1 MSRWASRRPGPGGPR
16 RAADSEVLNN
26 ARTLKAA
33 TRHVLK
39 LFVTGLL
46 AALPLAATVAVFW
59 WALSL
64 LLRWLGPGSKVG
76 SVLSAIGLGVTG
88 SELVGWLIGVA
99 AVALG
104 ILLLGVAV
112 ERGLQRGVARMLDG
126 TLRRIPLVG
135 TVWDLAQR
143 MVGLL
148 QQPEQQGV
156 RSMTPVWCHFGGPGG
171 AAALAL
177 LSSSEPVLVDGRP
190 CLAVLV
196 PTAPV
201 PIGGGLLFVPQE
213 WVRPASIGAEAVTSI
228 YVSMGVTAPKYLPAH
243 LPTPGE
249 SRGA

>member
-1 MSRWASRRPGPGGPR
+1 M
-16 RAADSEVLNN
+16 
-26 ARTLKAA
+26 KAA
-33 TRHVLK
+33 QRHLLK

-59 WALSL
+59 WVLSL
-64 LLRWLGPGSKVG
+64 LVKWLGPGSAVG

-88 SELVGWLIGVA
+88 SELVGWLIGVGV
-99 AVALG
+99 VALG
-104 ILLLGVAV
+104 ILTLGIAV
-112 ERGLQRGVARMLDG
+112 ERGLQRGLARVVDT

-148 QQPEQQGV
+148 QQPEQEGV
-156 RSMTPVWCHFGGPGG
+156 RSMTPVWCRFGGPGG

-177 LSSSEPVLVDGRP
+177 LSSPEPVLVEGRP

-201 PIGGGLLFVPQE
+201 PIGGGLLFVPEE
-213 WVRPASIGAEAVTSI
+213 WVSPAHIGAEAVTSI
-228 YVSMGVTAPKYLPAH
+228 YVSMGVTAPKYLPV
-243 LPTPGE
+243 PPP
-249 SRGA
+249 RG

>member
-1 MSRWASRRPGPGGPR
+1 M
-16 RAADSEVLNN
+16 
-26 ARTLKAA
+26 KAA
-33 TRHVLK
+33 QRHLLK

-59 WALSL
+59 WVLSL
-64 LLRWLGPGSKVG
+64 LVKWLGPGSAVG

-88 SELVGWLIGVA
+88 SELVGWLIGVGVVA
-99 AVALG
+99 LAILALG
-104 ILLLGVAV
+104 IAV
-112 ERGLQRGVARMLDG
+112 ERGLQRGVARVVDT

-148 QQPEQQGV
+148 QQPEQEGV

-177 LSSSEPVLVDGRP
+177 LSSPEPVLVEGRP

-213 WVRPASIGAEAVTSI
+213 WVSPANIGAEAVTSI
-228 YVSMGVTAPKYLPAH
+228 YVSMGVTAPKYLPV
-243 LPTPGE
+243 PPP
-249 SRGA
+249 RG

>member
-1 MSRWASRRPGPGGPR
+1 
-16 RAADSEVLNN
+16 
-26 ARTLKAA
+26 LKAA
-33 TRHVLK
+33 QRHLLK

-59 WALSL
+59 WVLSL
-64 LLRWLGPGSKVG
+64 LVKWLGPGSAVG

-88 SELVGWLIGVA
+88 SELVGWLIGVGV
-99 AVALG
+99 VALG
-104 ILLLGVAV
+104 ILTLGIAV
-112 ERGLQRGVARMLDG
+112 ERGLQRGLARVVDT

-148 QQPEQQGV
+148 QQPEQEGV
-156 RSMTPVWCHFGGPGG
+156 RSMTPVWCRFGGPGG

-177 LSSSEPVLVDGRP
+177 LSSPEPVLVEGRP

-201 PIGGGLLFVPQE
+201 PIGGGLLFVPEE
-213 WVRPASIGAEAVTSI
+213 WVSPAHIGAEAVTSI
-228 YVSMGVTAPKYLPAH
+228 YVSMGVTAPKYLPV
-243 LPTPGE
+243 PPP
-249 SRGA
+249 RG

>member
-1 MSRWASRRPGPGGPR
+1 MRAAAWRPAQRPGL
-16 RAADSEVLNN
+16 LNN
-26 ARTLKAA
+26 AGTLKTA
-33 TRHVLK
+33 TRHLLK

-59 WALSL
+59 WALSML
-64 LLRWLGPGSKVG
+64 VKWLGPDSKVG

-104 ILLLGVAV
+104 ILLLGVVV
-112 ERGLQRGVARMLDG
+112 ERRLQRGVARMLDG
-126 TLRRIPLVG
+126 ALRSIPLVG

-148 QQPEQQGV
+148 KQPEQQGV

-171 AAALAL
+171 ASALAL
-177 LSSSEPVLVDGRP
+177 LSSPEAVLVNGRP

-201 PIGGGLLFVPQE
+201 PIGGGLLFVPEE
-213 WVRPASIGAEAVTSI
+213 WVSPAAIGAEAVTSI
-228 YVSMGVTAPKYLPAH
+228 YVSMGVTASKYLPS
-243 LPTPGE
+243 PPGRDE
-249 SRGA
+249 R

>member
-1 MSRWASRRPGPGGPR
+1 MKTARR
-16 RAADSEVLNN
+16 
-26 ARTLKAA
+26 
-33 TRHVLK
+33 HFLK

-59 WALSL
+59 WALAL
-64 LLRWLGPGSKVG
+64 LVKWLGPGSKVG

-99 AVALG
+99 VVALL

-112 ERGLQRGVARMLDG
+112 ERGLQRGIARILDG
-126 TLRRIPLVG
+126 ALRGIPLVG

-148 QQPEQQGV
+148 KQPEQQGV

-171 AAALAL
+171 ASALAL
-177 LSSSEPVLVDGRP
+177 LSSPEPVIVNGRP

-213 WVRPASIGAEAVTSI
+213 WVSPAAIGAEAVTSI
-228 YVSMGVTAPKYLPAH
+228 YVSMGVTASKYLPAVPERH
-243 LPTPGE
+243 E
-249 SRGA
+249 H

>member
-1 MSRWASRRPGPGGPR
+1 M
-16 RAADSEVLNN
+16 LNN
-26 ARTLKAA
+26 ARTLKSA

-39 LFVTGLL
+39 LFVAGLL

-64 LLRWLGPGSKVG
+64 LAKWLGPGSRVG
-76 SVLSAIGLGVTG
+76 SVLASIGLGVTG
-88 SELVGWLIGVA
+88 SELVGWLIGLAV
-99 AVALG
+99 VALG
-104 ILLLGVAV
+104 ILVLGVAV
-112 ERGLQRGVARMLDG
+112 ERGLERGAARALDAV
-126 TLRRIPLVG
+126 LRRIPLVG

-148 QQPEQQGV
+148 QQPEQEGV

-177 LSSSEPVLVDGRP
+177 LSSSQPVLVDGRP

-213 WVRPASIGAEAVTSI
+213 WVSPAAIGAEAVTSI
-228 YVSMGVTAPKYLPAH
+228 YVSMGVTAAKYLPAS
-243 LPTPGE
+243 PARDPGRD
-249 SRGA
+249 SARDPA